1 MVGTYPSPQSASPE
15 GKDAVLAAEI
25 AGNLAP
31 VLADLAAGF
40 VELAERRLTDEGWQE
55 AQRADIAG
63 RGAILFT
70 SAVLEGETPSAAI
83 EAAIHESRRAFM
95 ADLFDELQAAGSN
108 RETAFLTLVMLDR
121 ENEERAGAER
131 ADYPL
136 QWLEAAVGA
145 VAHRS
150 SSAAACAPFVPQL
163 CWRWPCWVLFSPCCW
178 RPRSSSPCRS
188 RCAPT
193 RS

>member
-95 ADLFDELQAAGSN
+95 AETPAPTEAISGDQRCGGSN
-108 RETAFLTLVMLDR
+108 LMASP
-121 ENEERAGAER
+121 RATF
-131 ADYPL
+131 
-136 QWLEAAVGA
+136 
-145 VAHRS
+145 
-150 SSAAACAPFVPQL
+150 SANA
-163 CWRWPCWVLFSPCCW
+163 WM
-178 RPRSSSPCRS
+178 
-188 RCAPT
+188 
-193 RS
+193 

>member
-1 MVGTYPSPQSASPE
+1 MVGPYPSPQSASPE
-15 GKDAVLAAEI
+15 GKDAVLAAEV

-40 VELAERRLTDEGWQE
+40 VELADRRLTDEGWQE

-70 SAVLEGETPSAAI
+70 SAVLEGVTPSAAI
-83 EAAIHESRRAFM
+83 ETAIHEARRAFM

-145 VAHRS
+145 VAQAADS
-150 SSAAACAPFVPQL
+150 GAGSAEQIARGFNALAEAARTQGWLPEV
-163 CWRWPCWVLFSPCCW
+163 
-178 RPRSSSPCRS
+178 
-188 RCAPT
+188 
-193 RS
+193 